1 MKSLSRIVVAAA
13 VLFSML
19 VLISLSASSA
29 KKKDRNCL
37 NRCAADYRYC
47 LKKAK
52 DYNYKERISAGNV
65 CIKEKNTCVGLCPDA
80 MVFRKNTPD

>member
-1 MKSLSRIVVAAA
+1 MKRLFRIFFVAAMA
-13 VLFSML
+13 CSML
-19 VLISLSASSA
+19 ALISISASSA

-47 LKKAK
+47 LKKAR

-65 CIKEKNTCVGLCPDA
+65 CIKEKNTCINLCPDA
-80 MVFRKNTPD
+80 LMFKKNTPD